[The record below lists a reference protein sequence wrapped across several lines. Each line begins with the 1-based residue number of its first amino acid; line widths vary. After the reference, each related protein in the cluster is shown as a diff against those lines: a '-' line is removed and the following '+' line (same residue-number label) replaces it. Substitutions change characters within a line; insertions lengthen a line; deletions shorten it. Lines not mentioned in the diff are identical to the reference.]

1 MSTKGSTF
9 DARIRAAAARSDRTT
24 AVEARDRPAPIPRW
38 LRQRFDRARERERWR
53 G

>member
-9 DARIRAAAARSDRTT
+9 DARIRAAAARSDRAST
-24 AVEARDRPAPIPRW
+24 VEARDRRAEAIPRW
-38 LRQRFDRARERERWR
+38 LRQRLDRARDRWR